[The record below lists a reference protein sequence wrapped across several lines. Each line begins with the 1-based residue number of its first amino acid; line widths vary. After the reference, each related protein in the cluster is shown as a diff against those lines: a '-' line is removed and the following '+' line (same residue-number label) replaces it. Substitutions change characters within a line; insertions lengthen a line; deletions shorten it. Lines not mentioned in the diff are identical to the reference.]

1 MLTNNNEYKSFNIDQ
16 FYKKYLKGP
25 IIFKNR
31 NALETSY
38 IPDELPHRDKEI
50 EQIAGKTACALRGDT
65 PPNILC
71 YGMTGTGKTA
81 TIRYVSQKIA
91 QHTKTNVPWWIYINC
106 SIISTPYRILA
117 HIYNTIIG
125 SEKIPPTGLPKD
137 VIFKK
142 LLGLLDHKVKDSI
155 CFLVL
160 DEIDMIA
167 NDRGGNEILYDL
179 TRLNENLDSCRTSL
193 IGISNKLKFKESL
206 DPRVISSLGKDH
218 ITFPV
223 YNAKELGDILNERAK
238 IAFNDNVLKEG
249 VISLCAALAAKEHG
263 DARKALQ
270 LLRKAGEIA
279 ERYQNKM
286 VSREHVNKAQLELE
300 RDHTIDYIKGMPLQA
315 QLVLSS
321 IYLKSVLDKNSV
333 IISGDVY
340 EIHNELTN
348 KIPGVRALTR
358 RRISDYIND
367 LVLAGI
373 ITAEK
378 RSMGKYG
385 ATKII
390 KLCDDISFLGKI
402 LESIDKIKDII
413 QYNPNLIKKN
423 KIRINN
429 NIFRKFD

>member
-1 MLTNNNEYKSFNIDQ
+1 MTNRNDYKSFNIDQ
-16 FYKKYLKGP
+16 FYKNYLKGP

-31 NALETSY
+31 NALEPSY

-50 EQIAGKTACALRGDT
+50 EDIAGKTACALRGDT

-81 TIRYVSQKIA
+81 TIRYVSHKIA
-91 QHTKTNVPWWIYINC
+91 QHTKTNKPWWIYINC

-142 LLGLLDHKVKDSI
+142 LLGLLDYKVKDSI

-167 NDRGGNEILYDL
+167 NNHGGNEILYDL
-179 TRLNENLDSCRTSL
+179 TRLNENLDSCKTSL
-193 IGISNKLKFKESL
+193 IGISNKLKFKDSL

-223 YNAKELGDILNERAK
+223 YNAKELGDILYNRAQ
-238 IAFNDNVLKEG
+238 IAYNDDVLKEG

-279 ERYQNKM
+279 ERFQNKT

-300 RDHTIDYIKGMPLQA
+300 RDYTIDYIKGMPLQA
-315 QLVLSS
+315 QLVLTA
-321 IYLKSVLDKNSV
+321 IYLISKSNKNSV

-340 EIHNELTN
+340 EIFNELTN
-348 KIPGVRALTR
+348 KIPGVRSLTR

-367 LVLAGI
+367 LALAGI

-378 RSMGKYG
+378 KSMGKYG

-390 KLCDDISFLGKI
+390 NLCDDIVFLGNI
-402 LESIDKIKDII
+402 LVTIDKIKELLDYRPTLI
-413 QYNPNLIKKN
+413 QKN

-429 NIFRKFD
+429 NVFRKLN

>member
-1 MLTNNNEYKSFNIDQ
+1 VLTNNNHFKNFNIDQ
-16 FYKKYLKGP
+16 FYKNYLKGP
-25 IIFKNR
+25 KIFKNR
-31 NALETSY
+31 NALEPSY

-50 EQIAGKTACALRGDT
+50 EEIAGKTACALRGDT

-91 QHTKTNVPWWIYINC
+91 QYTKTNKPWWIYINC

-142 LLGLLDHKVKDSI
+142 LLGLLDYKVKDSI

-167 NDRGGNEILYDL
+167 NERGGNEILYDL
-179 TRLNENLDSCRTSL
+179 TRLDENLDSCRTSL
-193 IGISNKLKFKESL
+193 IGISNKLKFKDSL

-223 YNAKELGDILNERAK
+223 YNAKELGDILNIRAK
-238 IAFNDNVLKEG
+238 VTFNNDVLKEG

-279 ERYQNKM
+279 ERTQNRM
-286 VSREHVNKAQLELE
+286 VSIEHVNKAQFELE
-300 RDHTIDYIKGMPLQA
+300 RDFTIDYIKGMPLQA
-315 QLVLSS
+315 QLVLTV
-321 IYLKSVLDKNSV
+321 IYLISKFNENRI

-340 EIHNELTN
+340 EVYNELTN
-348 KIPGVRALTR
+348 KVLGVRNLTR

-367 LVLAGI
+367 LSLAGI

-390 KLCDDISFLGKI
+390 KLCDDIIFLRDI
-402 LESIDKIKDII
+402 LKSINKIKDLLDYRPILI
-413 QYNPNLIKKN
+413 QKN

-429 NIFRKFD
+429 NTFRKLN

>member
-1 MLTNNNEYKSFNIDQ
+1 MTNRNEYKSFNIDQ

-31 NALETSY
+31 NALEPSY

-50 EQIAGKTACALRGDT
+50 EDIAGKTACALRGDT

-81 TIRYVSQKIA
+81 TIRYVSHKIA
-91 QHTKTNVPWWIYINC
+91 QHTKTNKPWWIYINC

-142 LLGLLDHKVKDSI
+142 LLGLLDYKVKDSI

-167 NDRGGNEILYDL
+167 NNHGGNEILYDL
-179 TRLNENLDSCRTSL
+179 TRLNENLDSCKTSL
-193 IGISNKLKFKESL
+193 IGISNKLKFKDSL

-223 YNAKELGDILNERAK
+223 YNAKELGDILYNRAQ
-238 IAFNDNVLKEG
+238 IAYNDDVLKEG

-279 ERYQNKM
+279 ERFQNKT

-300 RDHTIDYIKGMPLQA
+300 RDYTIDYIKGMPLQA
-315 QLVLSS
+315 QLVLTA
-321 IYLKSVLDKNSV
+321 IYLISKSNKNSV

-340 EIHNELTN
+340 EIFNELTN
-348 KIPGVRALTR
+348 KIPGVRSLTR

-367 LVLAGI
+367 LALAGI

-378 RSMGKYG
+378 KSMGKYG

-390 KLCDDISFLGKI
+390 NLCDDIVFLGNI
-402 LESIDKIKDII
+402 LVTIDKIKELLDYRPTLI
-413 QYNPNLIKKN
+413 QKN

-429 NIFRKFD
+429 NVFRKLN

>member
-1 MLTNNNEYKSFNIDQ
+1 MTNRNEYKSFNIDQ

-31 NALETSY
+31 NALEPSY

-50 EQIAGKTACALRGDT
+50 EEIAGKTACALRGDT

-81 TIRYVSQKIA
+81 TIRYVSHKIA
-91 QHTKTNVPWWIYINC
+91 QHTKTNKPWWIYINC

-142 LLGLLDHKVKDSI
+142 LLGLLDYKVKDSI

-167 NDRGGNEILYDL
+167 NNHGGNEILYDL
-179 TRLNENLDSCRTSL
+179 TRLNENLDSCKTSL
-193 IGISNKLKFKESL
+193 IGISNKLKFKDSL

-223 YNAKELGDILNERAK
+223 YNAKELGDILYNRAQ
-238 IAFNDNVLKEG
+238 IAYNDDVLKEG

-279 ERYQNKM
+279 ERFQNKT

-300 RDHTIDYIKGMPLQA
+300 RDNTIDYIKGMPLQA
-315 QLVLSS
+315 QLVLTA
-321 IYLKSVLDKNSV
+321 IYLISKSNKNSV

-340 EIHNELTN
+340 EIFNELTN
-348 KIPGVRALTR
+348 KIPGVRSLTR

-367 LVLAGI
+367 LALAGI

-378 RSMGKYG
+378 KSMGKYG

-390 KLCDDISFLGKI
+390 NLCDDIVFLGNI
-402 LESIDKIKDII
+402 LVTIDKIKELLDYRPTLI
-413 QYNPNLIKKN
+413 QKN

-429 NIFRKFD
+429 NVFRKLN